1 MRKRYAK
8 GLAFFI
14 GAIVIVLTVVF
25 AIIQQGY

>member
-14 GAIVIVLTVVF
+14 GTIVAALSVVF